1 MPTARKLPSGNY
13 RVRIFSHVDS
23 SGKKIYE
30 SFTAPTKAEAEKLAS
45 DWNSNRKARPT
56 DITVGSAT
64 DNYIKAKRGV
74 LSPSTIRGY
83 NVCRKRFDGIENLK
97 LRNVTT
103 ARIQPW
109 VSELSAELS
118 WKTVQNTY
126 GLLTAVLKYYA
137 PGTTLAVK
145 LPPKT
150 KRFYDLPSD
159 EDIQKLLDH
168 TEGTELW
175 TALMLARYYSLRR
188 SEICAL
194 NKTDLKDNILTVHR
208 ASILNEDGDY
218 VIKETPKTY
227 SSYRRVLVADPLLS
241 ALKAGLFVSYSP
253 GTLSDRFHAALK
265 ATGVKPFNFHLLRHV
280 FASKA
285 ALNGIPDFYTA
296 KMGGWEQNSSV
307 LKEIYQNVQESDL
320 FEQMSRLNV
329 LMQKEYDTKYD
340 TKNDQ
345 AHRPGLFLFIILFYR
360 SLQKLDDVFRRCPAS
375 SFPFFNRPFRDVV
388 VISELLL

>member
-1 MPTARKLPSGNY
+1 MPTARKLPSGSY
-13 RVRIFSHVDS
+13 RVRIFSHVDR

-30 SFTAPTKAEAEKLAS
+30 SFTAPTKDEAEGLAS
-45 DWNSNRKARPT
+45 DWKRSRKTRPA
-56 DITVGSAT
+56 DITVGAAV
-64 DNYIKAKRGV
+64 DDYIKAKRGV

-83 NVCRKRFDGIENLK
+83 NVCRKRFDGIQNLK

-103 ARIQPW
+103 ATIQPW
-109 VSELSAELS
+109 ISELSAELS

-126 GLLTAVLKYYA
+126 GLLTAVLKYYV
-137 PGTTLAVK
+137 PGTTLTVK

-159 EDIQKLLDH
+159 EDIQTLLEY
-168 TEGTELW
+168 TKGTELW

-194 NKTDLKDNILTVHR
+194 DTSDLKNNILTVRR
-208 ASILNEDGDY
+208 ACILDENGNYITRD
-218 VIKETPKTY
+218 IPKTY
-227 SSYRRVLVADPLLS
+227 SSYRRVLIADPLLS
-241 ALKAGLFVSYSP
+241 ALQAGQFVSYNP

-265 ATGVKPFNFHLLRHV
+265 ASGVSSFNFHLLRHV

-320 FEQMSRLNV
+320 FEQMSLLNS

-340 TKNDQ
+340 TKKKS
-345 AHRPGLFLFIILFYR
+345 P
-360 SLQKLDDVFRRCPAS
+360 
-375 SFPFFNRPFRDVV
+375 
-388 VISELLL
+388 